1 MCSVKDNIKSSVII
15 VLFVLCELCVTL
27 DHEYSNEIAEMLWM
41 SDIFCYYAIF
51 TKIIHSVFEK
61 WNADFNNDKLKTLC
75 NYDIKIKKFSEKM

>member
-1 MCSVKDNIKSSVII
+1 
-15 VLFVLCELCVTL
+15 
-27 DHEYSNEIAEMLWM
+27 MLWM